1 MDQVNSLNYSWEI
14 LKIFLYLSAIIVL
27 IYGLNYFLR
36 NSRRYFGQ
44 QGSVIKVID
53 RGFLSQH
60 AQVYIVKVADK
71 YYLLGLT
78 EDKITLLDTFDELR
92 VSKEEVVADLS
103 NSIFMEIFKKTLKK
117 RDGSDE

>member
-1 MDQVNSLNYSWEI
+1 M
-14 LKIFLYLSAIIVL
+14 
-27 IYGLNYFLR
+27 
-36 NSRRYFGQ
+36 
-44 QGSVIKVID
+44 
-53 RGFLSQH
+53 SQH

>member
-1 MDQVNSLNYSWEI
+1 M
-14 LKIFLYLSAIIVL
+14 
-27 IYGLNYFLR
+27 
-36 NSRRYFGQ
+36 
-44 QGSVIKVID
+44 
-53 RGFLSQH
+53 
-60 AQVYIVKVADK
+60 YIVKVADK

>member
-53 RGFLSQH
+53 RGFCPSMRRCILS
-60 AQVYIVKVADK
+60 
-71 YYLLGLT
+71 
-78 EDKITLLDTFDELR
+78 R
-92 VSKEEVVADLS
+92 
-103 NSIFMEIFKKTLKK
+103 
-117 RDGSDE
+117 